1 METKE
6 TLYELQDCP
15 ACREGAGLMEHE
27 GGWCCYVTCMDC
39 GAQTAH
45 FAYHNDA
52 ERAEAEKKATG
63 EVMGPDPAC
72 PGGHLVRVSVANRTM
87 ESYSVEAPFPLRP
100 RDILRAYRPEQDLGR
115 TL

>member
-39 GAQTAH
+39 GAHTAH
-45 FAYHNDA
+45 FAYNNEA
-52 ERAEAEKKATG
+52 ERMEAEKKAASTWNMGKVIRMEPG
-63 EVMGPDPAC
+63 E
-72 PGGHLVRVSVANRTM
+72 
-87 ESYSVEAPFPLRP
+87 
-100 RDILRAYRPEQDLGR
+100 
-115 TL
+115 